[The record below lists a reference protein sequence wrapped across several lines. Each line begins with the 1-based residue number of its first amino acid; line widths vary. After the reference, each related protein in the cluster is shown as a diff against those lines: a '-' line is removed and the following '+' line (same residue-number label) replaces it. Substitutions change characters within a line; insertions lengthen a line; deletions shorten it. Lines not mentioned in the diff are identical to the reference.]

1 MTKLTD
7 HDHLHFL
14 TTRTTQKYIFNINKP
29 ELKVVKRGC
38 RARKGET
45 TCKPETDKFI
55 LKMRRHWITS
65 GTVF

>member
-1 MTKLTD
+1 MKIPTKSFD
-7 HDHLHFL
+7 SNNM
-14 TTRTTQKYIFNINKP
+14 INIVRK
-29 ELKVVKRGC
+29 GF